1 MSLHEAMKGVFSM
14 RALLKANAKENLRG
28 NWGIAIL
35 TLLLAYVLLAASS
48 MIVAIGEL
56 IILGPLETG
65 VALIFLKLSYREPAE
80 VGDLFQPFQ
89 NFVNTF
95 FAGFLSA
102 VFTLLWSLLFVI
114 PGVVKALAYSQVYF
128 IMCDHP
134 EYTGREAINAS
145 QEMMRGHKGEYF
157 VLQLSFFGW
166 FLLSTLTFGLLMFYV
181 MPYYQ
186 STLTE
191 YYRYLKESQGESQ
204 DWPDQEQEAPE
215 QPDVPQTPRVEY
227 NPEKF

>member
-1 MSLHEAMKGVFSM
+1 M

-28 NWGIAIL
+28 TWGTAIL
-35 TLLLAYVLLAASS
+35 VLLIAHVLLSASS
-48 MIVAIGEL
+48 MVVAVGEL
-56 IILGPLETG
+56 ILLGPLETG
-65 VALIFLKLSYREPAE
+65 VALVFLKLSYREPAE

-102 VFTLLWSLLFVI
+102 IFTFLWSLLFVI
-114 PGVVKALAYSQVYF
+114 PGIVKALSYSQVYY

-134 EYTGREAINAS
+134 EYTGREAIDAS
-145 QEMMRGHKGEYF
+145 REMMRGHKGELF
-157 VLQLSFFGW
+157 VLQLSFIGW
-166 FLLSTLTFGLLMFYV
+166 FLLSALTFGLLMFYV

-191 YYRYLKESQGESQ
+191 YYRYLKESRSESQ
-204 DWPDQEQEAPE
+204 DWQPQQPEEDFTQNRKVNYDPE
-215 QPDVPQTPRVEY
+215 QFE
-227 NPEKF
+227 

>member
-1 MSLHEAMKGVFSM
+1 M

-28 NWGIAIL
+28 NWGTAIL
-35 TLLLAYVLLAASS
+35 VLLIAHVLLSASS
-48 MIVAIGEL
+48 MVVAVGEL
-56 IILGPLETG
+56 ILLGPLETG
-65 VALIFLKLSYREPAE
+65 VALVFLKLSYREPAE

-102 VFTLLWSLLFVI
+102 IFTFLWSLLFVI
-114 PGVVKALAYSQVYF
+114 PGIVKALSYSQVYY

-134 EYTGREAINAS
+134 EYTGREAIDAS
-145 QEMMRGHKGEYF
+145 REMMRGHKGELF
-157 VLQLSFFGW
+157 VLQLSFIGW
-166 FLLSTLTFGLLMFYV
+166 FLLSALTFGLLMFYV

-191 YYRYLKESQGESQ
+191 YYRYLKESRSESQ
-204 DWPDQEQEAPE
+204 DWQQQQPEEDFTQNRKVNYDPE
-215 QPDVPQTPRVEY
+215 QFE
-227 NPEKF
+227 